1 MKAHL
6 PPPKMTNKQFKALE
20 DTIRE
25 QIDKNMDKLKGYI
38 EAIMA
43 WYAYDKCNLS
53 VEEIDDFVEGI
64 QPYLQEL
71 KDFYDIKSAEDVEFA
86 CIYNLK
92 SIGYDTSKL
101 GKAFPLDYKIT

>member
-1 MKAHL
+1 MNAII
-6 PPPKMTNKQFKALE
+6 PQKMTNKQFKALE
-20 DTIRE
+20 GTIRGT
-25 QIDKNMDKLKGYI
+25 IADHMVKLNGYI

-43 WYAYDKCNLS
+43 WYAYDKLGLS
-53 VEEIDDFVEGI
+53 VEEIDDFIEGI
-64 QPYLQEL
+64 RPYLKEL

>member
-1 MKAHL
+1 MNARI
-6 PPPKMTNKQFKALE
+6 PQKMTNKQFKALE
-20 DTIRE
+20 GTIRD
-25 QIDKNMDKLKGYI
+25 QILQNMDKLKGYL

-43 WYAYDKCNLS
+43 WYAYEKFDLS
-53 VEEIDDFVEGI
+53 VEEIDGFLADI
-64 QPYLQEL
+64 QPYLKEL

-101 GKAFPLDYKIT
+101 GKAFPLDYKLT